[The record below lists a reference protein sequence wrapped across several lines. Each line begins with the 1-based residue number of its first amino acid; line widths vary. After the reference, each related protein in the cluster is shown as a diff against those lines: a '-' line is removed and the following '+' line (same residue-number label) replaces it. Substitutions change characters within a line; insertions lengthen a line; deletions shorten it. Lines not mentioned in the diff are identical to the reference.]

1 MQQLITHARKFRRW
15 AVRELNFIFV
25 RACNRSVWLCC
36 STMRQLLC
44 VLAVLLT
51 SPLLCAC
58 SGCYT
63 PPSDD
68 LFESIISTLNAS
80 WDVETSDTQVLCD
93 ARDNGTKTLAVAFK
107 PCGDE
112 SCDSRAIVTDVT
124 CTSEEIWE
132 LASVCELPFD
142 SYEALSSRRTDCST
156 CVDED
161 IFATYPESRYLD
173 YNETT
178 HCLCKCCGCAKI

>member
-1 MQQLITHARKFRRW
+1 M
-15 AVRELNFIFV
+15 
-25 RACNRSVWLCC
+25 RACSRSVWLCC

-58 SGCYT
+58 SGCDT

-80 WDVETSDTQVLCD
+80 WDVEISDAQVLCD
-93 ARDNGTKTLAVAFK
+93 ARDNGLAVAFK

-124 CTSEEIWE
+124 CTFEEIWE
-132 LASVCELPFD
+132 IASVSELPFD
-142 SYEALSSRRTDCST
+142 SYEALSSGCTDCST

-161 IFATYPESRYLD
+161 IFATYPESRFLD

-178 HCLCKCCGCAKI
+178 HCLCKCRRTLWLRE